1 MYLFCNISFADL
13 VMNRIVEGNTMVQ
26 IMSYLKDVFQMSDT
40 IARMHY
46 QNGLT
51 VAKKVLHE
59 TQSL

>member
-1 MYLFCNISFADL
+1 
-13 VMNRIVEGNTMVQ
+13 MNRIVEGNTMVQ